1 MSVVDIRVSATSESC
16 GTAVVNCVNRS
27 ICNDDENGHQG
38 DIKEE
43 ESSDSCVSKYEMVC
57 YTEEMKSDGSLS
69 EVEEEM
75 DYLME
80 EGIQGA
86 IEEDTG

>member
-1 MSVVDIRVSATSESC
+1 
-16 GTAVVNCVNRS
+16 
-27 ICNDDENGHQG
+27 
-38 DIKEE
+38 
-43 ESSDSCVSKYEMVC
+43 MVC
-57 YTEEMKSDGSLS
+57 YTGEMKSDGSLS

-86 IEEDTG
+86 IEEDAG